1 MTSPRRLKQVRLL
14 SLFTCFLSFGWFL
27 LSNFLGQKELSLWIL
42 GSSVL
47 FLAVYFMM
55 RQNWFTPARILYMI
69 ILNTGVTITA
79 SYIGQPGNVEFILL
93 FGLGLPF
100 LMFSFRSE
108 RVLMAVFAFI
118 PILAWLLLFNTDFN
132 LVTSSKIDPR
142 IAAKTIYPFSLAST
156 FLLVGFQTCYFAF
169 LNAGYYSRVHDKRQ
183 EAEEASTAK
192 SRFLSTMSH
201 EIRTPLNAVIGL
213 SHILRD
219 NNPREDQKENVDALN
234 YSGKLLLQLL
244 NNVLDYSKME
254 ANEFQLDP
262 IPTDL
267 NLALRQLNK
276 IHEPNCI
283 RKSIY
288 LSVEIDED
296 IPMVWL
302 DIVRFNQVL
311 NNLINNAIKF
321 TERGGV
327 TVRLRT
333 LGEDDGYTHL
343 SVAVM
348 DTGIGIAPDKQGSV
362 FEAFK
367 QEESSTQR
375 LYGGTGLGLSIVKEI
390 IEEMDSEIELRSEVG
405 KGSTFQFELQ
415 LKMVNDAEIAR
426 FEQKASHDLT
436 GVRALLVEDNAIN
449 EMVGRQILEK
459 EGVLVDSAVNG
470 QVALELAKAN
480 DYDIIL
486 MDIQMPVMDGY
497 EASRQIRKFNKE
509 IPILALSASVFME
522 VKDKIY
528 SAGMNGFIFKPFD
541 PNNLFD
547 RIAASVKIQSRKN
560 ILNTAL
566 N

>member
-14 SLFTCFLSFGWFL
+14 SLFTFFLSFGWYL
-27 LSNFLGQKELSLWIL
+27 LSNSLGQTELSKWIL
-42 GSSVL
+42 GSSFMFLMVYVL
-47 FLAVYFMM
+47 MLK
-55 RQNWFTPARILYMI
+55 NWFTLARIVYMLA
-69 ILNTGVTITA
+69 LNTGVVITA

-100 LMFSFRSE
+100 LMFSFRTE
-108 RVLMAVFAFI
+108 RVLMVLFALL
-118 PILAWLLLFNTDFN
+118 PVVAWSLLFASDFN
-132 LVTSSKIDPR
+132 FVTESKMDPELASQR
-142 IAAKTIYPFSLAST
+142 IYPFSLAST
-156 FLLVGFQTCYFAF
+156 FLLVGFQTCYFAY
-169 LNAGYYSRVHDKRQ
+169 LNAGYYSRVHGKRK
-183 EAEEASTAK
+183 EAEETSSAK

-201 EIRTPLNAVIGL
+201 EIRTPLNAIIGL

-219 NNPREDQKENVDALN
+219 NDPREDQKENVDALN

-254 ANEFQLDP
+254 ANEFKLDP

-283 RKSIY
+283 KKSIY

-327 TVRLRT
+327 TVRLRS
-333 LGEDDGYTHL
+333 LGQEDGEVCL

-348 DTGIGIAPDKQGSV
+348 DTGIGIAPDKQQNV

-367 QEESSTQR
+367 QEEDSTQR

-390 IEEMDSEIELRSEVG
+390 IEKMGSTIELRSEVG
-405 KGSTFQFELQ
+405 RGSTFQFELQ
-415 LKMVNDAEIAR
+415 LKLVNDSEIAR

-436 GVRALLVEDNAIN
+436 GIRALLVEDNAIN

-459 EGVLVDSAVNG
+459 EGVIVDSAVNG
-470 QVALELAKAN
+470 QVALDMAKAN
-480 DYDIIL
+480 TYDIIL

-497 EASRQIRKFNKE
+497 EASRQIRKFDKE

-528 SAGMNGFIFKPFD
+528 SAGMNGFVFKPFD

-547 RIAASVKIQSRKN
+547 RIATSVKTQTRRN
-560 ILNTAL
+560 ILDTAL